1 MNGLRITAIVGC
13 MWLGA
18 AYAQQP
24 ASYDGPIRAELIKS
38 LDVRRIQAGSPVF
51 ARVTADWTG
60 LGCTLRGGAIIEAKV
75 EIAQPRDK
83 AKNGSQ
89 LALSFSNAQCGTE
102 MAPLDLVLAAV
113 WWSPDDSSTLLGRY
127 PIIRSAVRPG
137 GVPAGLDDSKA
148 VSSQL
153 FQSMNSIE
161 FQASGFSAPIP
172 PLHARDTY
180 GIRGVKLR
188 MGGGPGGSSLLSSNH
203 DVVLDQHTQFLL
215 LPRSVAFVRTAGS
228 SAASVSAVAATKS
241 KPASSVQTVP
251 AFPHSPKEF
260 EACSPPLCSVD
271 TSVAANSNANHPT
284 WSIAIGSLGYAP
296 RMNRDISQLDNE
308 ESLIWIGQEQMLVA
322 FNPHTLVHRN
332 GMTTI
337 DAPVRKIHAVLL
349 DLPTRQVVSTTDW
362 ELSDSG
368 RFLWQLPENRI
379 LVHAEN
385 ELRVYD
391 QHLVLTS
398 RFPLA
403 GPLGFVRISPN
414 GELMAIGIIKE
425 RHSHDLHRKL
435 LEALD
440 HNPEEDADILILDKE
455 LKSMTQATTTSDLMP
470 PTLLNEGQVNLL
482 AQPKMHYQLTMNTWE
497 NQASPLARF
506 RSACTPELSSFAPD
520 LLLVRTC
527 SVPAGSSEFR
537 VLRPDGRVVMHGRP
551 NPQEMGHEAK
561 GNIVSH
567 TFALKAMRTAS
578 DRRHSV
584 ASHGSDLVDQ
594 EVRVYRATDG
604 KRLASFRAEA
614 PVPSHDGYS
623 LSPDGTQLAIL
634 SGEQINIYSIPAN

>member
-1 MNGLRITAIVGC
+1 MNALRLAAIVGC
-13 MWLGA
+13 MYVGA
-18 AYAQQP
+18 ASAQP
-24 ASYDGPIRAELIKS
+24 PVSYHGPIRAELIKS

-113 WWSPDDSSTLLGRY
+113 WWSPDDGVTLSGRY
-127 PIIRSAVRPG
+127 PMIRSAITPG
-137 GVPAGLDDSKA
+137 GVPAGMDDVKA
-148 VSSQL
+148 ASSHNFQL
-153 FQSMNSIE
+153 MNSIE
-161 FQASGFSAPIP
+161 FQASALSAPIP
-172 PLHARDTY
+172 PLHAGDIY

-188 MGGGPGGSSLLSSNH
+188 VGGGPEGSSLLSSNH

-215 LPRSVAFVRTAGS
+215 LPRSVAFVRTPSS
-228 SAASVSAVAATKS
+228 SATSVSAVAATPS
-241 KPASSVQTVP
+241 KPASSVPTAALP
-251 AFPHSPKEF
+251 PPPKEF
-260 EACSPPLCSVD
+260 EACSPPLCNLD
-271 TSVAANSNANHPT
+271 TSVAANENPNHASA
-284 WSIAIGSLGYAP
+284 SIAIGSLGYAP
-296 RMNRDISQLDNE
+296 RMNREVDQLDNE

-349 DLPTRQVVSTTDW
+349 DLPSRKVISTADW

-391 QHLVLTS
+391 QHLELTS
-398 RFPLA
+398 RFALA

-440 HNPEEDADILILDKE
+440 HNPEEDVDILILDKE
-455 LKSMTQATTTSDLMP
+455 LKSITQATTTSDLMP

-482 AQPKMHYQLTMNTWE
+482 AQPKMRYRLTMNTWE
-497 NQASPLARF
+497 NQTLTLARF
-506 RSACTPELSSFAPD
+506 SSACTPELSSFAPD

-551 NPQEMGHEAK
+551 NPDEMGHEAK

-578 DRRHSV
+578 DRRQSIALHVSYLL
-584 ASHGSDLVDQ
+584 DE

-604 KRLASFRAEA
+604 KRLASIRAGA
-614 PVPSHDGYS
+614 PAPSHDGYS

-634 SGEQINIYSIPAN
+634 SGAHINIYSVPTN